1 MTPKQARKKAI
12 ESIHRIGLV
21 FKSNNFATTELYK
34 MLDSERM
41 ILGIGRLMVQAAY
54 MTYRKDGLW
63 DLRFRD
69 VAYEL
74 LYQCYLKQKPKRKTK
89 SKK

>member
-1 MTPKQARKKAI
+1 MTKKQARAKAI

-21 FKSNNFATTELYK
+21 FKSNNWATTELFK
-34 MLDSERM
+34 MLDNETM

-54 MTYRKDGLW
+54 MTMQRDGFC
-63 DLRFRD
+63 DLKYRD
-69 VAYEL
+69 VAFEL

-89 SKK
+89 AKK